1 MRKIDIE
8 AVKYQC
14 RIEHDEEDLLI
25 DGYIKSAYDH
35 VSAWLNRS
43 LHDYDVPADDK
54 DGLVINASINQA
66 CLMLV
71 AHWYANR
78 EAVANNMVNLAVM
91 PLGVQALLQPYRL
104 MGV

>member
-1 MRKIDIE
+1 MLRIDID

-14 RIEHDEEDLLI
+14 RIEHDDEDLLL
-25 DGYIKSAYDH
+25 DGYIQSSYDH
-35 VSAWLNRS
+35 VSAWLGRKLYEQDAPSN
-43 LHDYDVPADDK
+43 DK
-54 DGLVINASINQA
+54 TGLIINASVNQA
-66 CLMLV
+66 CLMLI

-78 EAVANNMVNLAVM
+78 EAVADNMANLAVM